1 MEKTVRVC
9 DECGAEKEH
18 TPWWGEC
25 IICGKDLCDDCASF
39 LFDRESL
46 SIALCPAH
54 YKQVREFIEGLKP
67 PPWVTED
74 RGQYYEV
81 RGKASC
87 IRNGAFEWDDCRI
100 HVRKDAADALYEYMR
115 RERD

>member
-1 MEKTVRVC
+1 MKKTVRVC

-46 SIALCPAH
+46 SIALCPTH
-54 YKQVREFIEGLKP
+54 YAQVKEFIEGLKG
-67 PPWVTED
+67 T
-74 RGQYYEV
+74 G
-81 RGKASC
+81 
-87 IRNGAFEWDDCRI
+87 GAEPGSAFVYLKNNTSLPIEIVVNWKEQ
-100 HVRKDAADALYEYMR
+100 VVVK
-115 RERD
+115 